1 MLTGWLSLFL
11 GDRQGQG
18 KQGWEPYLYRRQTL
32 LRGYIPVEG
41 GLPPIWVGIGGQWCW
56 LLYGVQ
62 HFAEGGNVF
71 GAELAKYI
79 SLTVVS
85 YFP

>member
-1 MLTGWLSLFL
+1 MASKSRSRIYIGDNPPAWIYPGRRWLAADM
-11 GDRQGQG
+11 GDD
-18 KQGWEPYLYRRQTL
+18 
-32 LRGYIPVEG
+32 
-41 GLPPIWVGIGGQWCW
+41 WCW
-56 LLYGVQ
+56 LLYRVQ

-71 GAELAKYI
+71 GAELAKDF